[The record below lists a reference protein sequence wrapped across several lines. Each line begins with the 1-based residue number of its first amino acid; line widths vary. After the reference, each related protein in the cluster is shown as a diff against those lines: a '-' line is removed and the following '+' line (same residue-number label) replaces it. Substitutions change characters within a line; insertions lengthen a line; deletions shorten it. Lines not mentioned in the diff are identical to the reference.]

1 MYDESIKER
10 RVSRQDEV
18 RQERRG
24 KESESNHRYKS
35 IINHLPGRV
44 VPREVQDRSRVCNR
58 GARCAS
64 VGRPQGATD
73 V

>member
-24 KESESNHRYKS
+24 KESE
-35 IINHLPGRV
+35 
-44 VPREVQDRSRVCNR
+44 RE
-58 GARCAS
+58 GKEE
-64 VGRPQGATD
+64 T
-73 V
+73 